1 METEQDTSGKS
12 RERNKRGIEQYAS
25 KIAQGAGSNMALI
38 FAVFFVLA
46 WIVSGFFMRF
56 TEDWALVMA
65 TASAVVTFIMVFLIQ
80 KSQNKDSMA
89 IQLKLNELVAANEF
103 ASNRLVDVEGMTED
117 ELRVIKKYYSK
128 LGVFTKTQDNL
139 QQSHS
144 IEEEHREHT
153 IKNEMEK
160 ELESIQ
166 RPKE

>member
-1 METEQDTSGKS
+1 METEAETAGKS
-12 RERNKRGIEQYAS
+12 SERNMHGVEHYAS
-25 KIAQGAGSNMALI
+25 RVAQGAGSNTALI

-46 WIVSGFFMRF
+46 WVVSGFFMHF
-56 TEDWALVMA
+56 TEDWALIMA
-65 TASAVVTFIMVFLIQ
+65 TASAVVTFVMVFLIQ

-128 LGVFTKTQDNL
+128 LGEFTKTQDNL

-153 IKNEMEK
+153 IKDEMEK
-160 ELESIQ
+160 ELNAIQ

>member
-1 METEQDTSGKS
+1 MDAETDAS
-12 RERNKRGIEQYAS
+12 ERVNEKNKRGIEHYAS
-25 KIAQGAGSNMALI
+25 RVAQSAGSNMALI

-46 WIVSGFFMRF
+46 WIVSGFFMHF
-56 TEDWALVMA
+56 TEDWALIMA
-65 TASAVVTFIMVFLIQ
+65 TVSAVVTFVMVFLIQ

-89 IQLKLNELVAANEF
+89 IQLKLNELVAANEL

-128 LGVFTKTQDNL
+128 LGAFTKTQDNL

-153 IKNEMEK
+153 IKNEMEN
-160 ELESIQ
+160 ELKSIQ
-166 RPKE
+166 SPKQ